1 MAAQLD
7 VKMLEGL
14 MIIAVVI
21 VFGLWQFRSLR
32 RDREELQRRK
42 AEREQDRDR
51 R

>member
-1 MAAQLD
+1 MGAQLD

-42 AEREQDRDR
+42 AEREKGQDQR
-51 R
+51 